1 MSMQTDVKAS
11 AITASGSVYSMRT
24 RVKAITV
31 TTSGTAGTV
40 VLKDGGSSGTA
51 LITLNTPA
59 VAEMFNILIPGEG
72 VRFETDVYGALTN
85 VTAITVFYG

>member
-11 AITASGSVYSMRT
+11 AITASGSVYGQRT

-31 TTSGTAGTV
+31 TTSGTAGSV
-40 VLKDGGSSGTA
+40 VLKDGGSGGTA

-72 VRFETDVYGALTN
+72 VRFENDVYGTLTN